1 VVSVLKIFPCAKAKA
16 LTQRKQRK
24 EEKGREIAEHNIPLD
39 NSRYNDYCYL
49 MKRNTNTKSDS
60 RATLYEQVFVSLL
73 RTADALSRGGE
84 ALLKPYNL
92 SGTQY
97 NILRILRGAGEK
109 GLACREVGCKLIS
122 RDPDITR
129 LLDRME
135 SRGLIARARE
145 KEDRRVVKARI
156 TAEGLRLLSELD
168 EPVRELHRRQLRH
181 LPAKQLQ
188 LLSKLLDR
196 AREPLEAPA
205 AED

>member
-1 VVSVLKIFPCAKAKA
+1 M
-16 LTQRKQRK
+16 
-24 EEKGREIAEHNIPLD
+24 KG
-39 NSRYNDYCYL
+39 
-49 MKRNTNTKSDS
+49 DS
-60 RATLYEQVFVSLL
+60 QDTLYALVFVSLL
-73 RTADALSRGGE
+73 RTADALTRDAE
-84 ALLKPYNL
+84 VLVKPYNI

-97 NILRILRGAGEK
+97 NVLRILRGAGEK

-135 SRGLIARARE
+135 SRGLIARSRE
-145 KEDRRVVKARI
+145 TDDRRVVKTRI

-188 LLSKLLDR
+188 QLLKLLDK
-196 AREPLEAPA
+196 AREPLETPPA
-205 AED
+205 KD